1 MTLVK
6 FPESSAIDRDIIEHA
21 AQQLLQK
28 GTVRFNYSYC
38 YDPGVP
44 GRQINSSESIGRQL
58 RASVYMWDHQLYIT
72 EASAPEGSQSA
83 LQFEQSITI
92 LDTNGNDLDAGQG
105 SPPC

>member
-1 MTLVK
+1 
-6 FPESSAIDRDIIEHA
+6 
-21 AQQLLQK
+21 
-28 GTVRFNYSYC
+28 
-38 YDPGVP
+38 
-44 GRQINSSESIGRQL
+44 
-58 RASVYMWDHQLYIT
+58 MWDHQLYIT